1 MSKKYQI
8 NFIYRH
14 TKMYVQAAPQ
24 NIGKSIIS
32 IHLSPF
38 FHHKKKRQ
46 NICRFRKI
54 ALLIPRELEVL
65 TDRLE
70 VVENLFLCQRLFCT
84 SVTDR
89 IIYSVEDCRRCRL
102 DRTFAGFLTTVRSGW
117 VVRFYDLSV
126 DFRHI

>member
-32 IHLSPF
+32 IHLSPC

-84 SVTDR
+84 SVPIASYTALK
-89 IIYSVEDCRRCRL
+89 I
-102 DRTFAGFLTTVRSGW
+102 AGGVGW
-117 VVRFYDLSV
+117 IGPSPDSLPP
-126 DFRHI
+126 